1 MSAFAGVA
9 NANENPRIKDA
20 TTRIVA
26 TFFVANTLLIVC
38 FELFIPL
45 QFLEKLGRNRT
56 PHPFDEELC
65 KFVCFILN
73 NPNNQLTK
81 ILITEDTN
89 NLGQVCPNSL
99 IVTDRDPKLCYPAS
113 FEARLAAERNVCR
126 AS

>member
-65 KFVCFILN
+65 TFVCFLQ
-73 NPNNQLTK
+73 NPPNTNRTK
-81 ILITEDTN
+81 LRITEDTN
-89 NLGQVCPNSL
+89 NLGQACPYSL
-99 IVTDRDPKLCYPAS
+99 IVTDRDPKLC
-113 FEARLAAERNVCR
+113 
-126 AS
+126 